1 MTPPPLRR
9 KLSPTPSAPTPPAS
23 VWTEAKVKA
32 VLAAYRSFVMN
43 AAMKHGIPPAEVE
56 ALVRDHQ
63 CDPGD

>member
-9 KLSPTPSAPTPPAS
+9 RKPSPTPAPAPS
-23 VWTEAKVKA
+23 VWTPEKEKA
-32 VLAAYRSFVMN
+32 VLDAYRSFVMN
-43 AAMKHGIPPAEVE
+43 AAKKHGIPPAEVE

>member
-9 KLSPTPSAPTPPAS
+9 RMPSSPPPRPQSA
-23 VWTEAKVKA
+23 WTREKMRA